1 LTQNRHAGHNDL
13 HATILKT
20 NEEVIPMLYL
30 DNLSEVDEF
39 IPNIID
45 AAEQLIVDY
54 VMTTLNELL
63 YQLDDTFTK
72 PIANQI
78 IINVTN
84 SLILQ
89 LTELQKSAEK
99 HK

>member
-1 LTQNRHAGHNDL
+1 
-13 HATILKT
+13 
-20 NEEVIPMLYL
+20 MLYL
-30 DNLSEVDEF
+30 DNLAEIDEF
-39 IPNIID
+39 VPNIID

-78 IINVTN
+78 IINVTK

-89 LTELQKSAEK
+89 LTELQKSAES

>member
-1 LTQNRHAGHNDL
+1 
-13 HATILKT
+13 
-20 NEEVIPMLYL
+20 MLYL
-30 DNLSEVDEF
+30 DNLAEIDEF
-39 IPNIID
+39 VPNIID

-63 YQLDDTFTK
+63 HQLDDTFTK

-78 IINVTN
+78 IINVTE

-89 LTELQKSAEK
+89 LTELQKSAEN